1 VGIITFILKAILK
14 ERFYK
19 LQLHTK
25 TLSIASKRSDLPIY
39 TRLLAAFVTIYIL
52 SPIDLIPSFIPVIGV
67 MDDIILIP
75 LALILAIKMIPRPIM
90 NECRHMAECE
100 LSAKTSSGSAS

>member
-1 VGIITFILKAILK
+1 MGIIKFILKAVLK

-25 TLSIASKRSDLPIY
+25 TLSFASKHSDLPFYI
-39 TRLLAAFVTIYIL
+39 RLLAGFVVIYIL
-52 SPIDLIPSFIPVIGV
+52 SPIDLIPGFIPVIGTI
-67 MDDIILIP
+67 DDIILIP
-75 LALILAIKMIPRPIM
+75 LALIIAIKIIPEHIL

-100 LSAKTSSGSAS
+100 LSAKKASDPSS